1 MTIQEIATK
10 LILLCEQ
17 GQFDKA
23 YKTLFATAAKSIEPD
38 GTIAEGL
45 AAILQKSD
53 AFKAE
58 VEFVACEMGIPQ
70 FAGNYFSIA
79 ETFYSRIKQ
88 TGEQKQ
94 MSEIAIYRVAN
105 GKIVEERF
113 FY

>member
-10 LILLCEQ
+10 LIQLCEQ
-17 GQFDKA
+17 GQFDEA
-23 YKTLFATAAKSIEPD
+23 YKSLFSKDAKSIEPD

-58 VEFVACEMGIPQ
+58 IEFVSCEMGRPQ

-79 ETFYSRIKQ
+79 ETFHSRIKK
-88 TGEQKQ
+88 TGAKKQ
-94 MSEIAIYRVAN
+94 MAEIAVYKVAD